1 MATFQEARSFLEG
14 EFWEKDSSMVAT
26 AAKNPS
32 VSQQN
37 DAYRLSRI
45 LDSDGFTA
53 LLFLFIPLLILGA
66 LKFYPVVFNLVISFT
81 NYDLSPN
88 FRFVGL
94 RNYQEILTND
104 VYLKAIRNTLLYVVG
119 TVPIGTFLSLFIAT
133 LLNQGI
139 RGRLFF
145 RTAFYLPVVT
155 SVAATALVWRWIMNP
170 QGGLANTALD
180 SLGLP
185 GLGWLT
191 DPNTAMLSLVVITLW
206 GGIGGNMVIF
216 LAGLQGIPSELYE
229 AAEIDG
235 ARAWQSFF
243 YITIPMLSPV
253 TLFVVV
259 TYTIAIF
266 RSFGLIFMLT
276 QGGPSL
282 STNTLVWEVY
292 QTAFGYLRFGLGAA
306 ISVVLL
312 LTILL
317 LSIPMRLFQG
327 EDF

>member
-1 MATFQEARSFLEG
+1 MA
-14 EFWEKDSSMVAT
+14 VT
-26 AAKNPS
+26 AAKNTEIARPS
-32 VSQQN
+32 
-37 DAYRLSRI
+37 DTRRMSRI
-45 LDSDGFTA
+45 IDSDGFTA
-53 LLFLFIPLLILGA
+53 FVFLVIPLLLLGA
-66 LKFYPVVFNLVISFT
+66 LKFYPVFFNVVISFT

-88 FRFVGL
+88 FRVVGL
-94 RNYQEILTND
+94 RNYQEIFTND

-119 TVPIGTFLSLFIAT
+119 TVPIGTFLSLSIAA
-133 LLNQGI
+133 LLNQAI

-170 QGGLANTALD
+170 QGGLANTVLD
-180 SLGLP
+180 GLGLP

-191 DPNTAMLSLVVITLW
+191 DPNTAMFSLVIITLW
-206 GGIGGNMVIF
+206 GGLGGNMIIF
-216 LAGLQGIPSELYE
+216 LAGLQGIPGELYE

-282 STNTLVWEVY
+282 TTNTLVWEVY
-292 QTAFGYLRFGLGAA
+292 QAAFGYLRFGLGAA

-317 LSIPMRLFQG
+317 LSIPIRLLQRE
-327 EDF
+327 ED